1 MYEAFYGFREKPFSA
16 LPDPDFLYLS
26 KKHEMA
32 LTYLEYGLSSQS
44 GFMVLTGEVGAGKTT
59 LLNYLLRNLGSKSAR
74 VALIFQTNLQ
84 PLELLEAILSE
95 WDLPYAGKSRTQMY
109 ELLSS
114 YLLENYEQQQPVIL
128 ILDEAQNLPFETLEE
143 VRMISNLNDEKVPL
157 LHIIFSGQPNLKDK
171 LNNPRLTQLR
181 QRVTVHYHLEP
192 LEIDE
197 TTIYIQHRLK
207 SAGSADLNIF
217 SPQAVQAVF
226 ENSNGIPRVVNLI
239 CDLALVYG
247 FAEQQRIISRN
258 IIEMVLQDRRKM
270 GLGVGMQE
278 MLADT
283 GEVSGSRLEHVERK
297 LLELNDNVYEIAL
310 IIRKLIKSK
319 DALNRTRDH
328 ISVLEKRV
336 KALEDKPGMAAYQ
349 EMFYN
354 ILQELDNAKE
364 EHKGEQ

>member
-32 LTYLEYGLSSQS
+32 LTYLDYGLSSQS

-59 LLNYLLRNLGSKSAR
+59 LLNYLLRNLDTDSSR
-74 VALIFQTNLQ
+74 VALIFQTNIQ
-84 PLELLEAILSE
+84 PLELLEAILAE
-95 WDLPYAGKSRTQMY
+95 WNLPYAGKGRTQMY
-109 ELLSS
+109 ELLNSH
-114 YLLENYEQQQPVIL
+114 LLECYRQQQPVVL

-157 LHIIFSGQPNLKDK
+157 VHIILSGQPNLKDK
-171 LNNPRLTQLR
+171 LNSPRLTQLR
-181 QRVTVHYHLEP
+181 QRITVHYHLEP
-192 LEIDE
+192 LDSNE

-207 SAGSADLNIF
+207 SAGSEDLNIF
-217 SPQAVQAVF
+217 NPEAVQAIF

-247 FAEQQRIISRN
+247 FAEQQRKIGKD

-278 MLADT
+278 MLAQNIEGADVRF
-283 GEVSGSRLEHVERK
+283 ERVEKRLQ
-297 LLELNDNVYEIAL
+297 ELNNNVYEIAL
-310 IIRKLIKSK
+310 IIRKLIKNGDVLK
-319 DALNRTRDH
+319 RNQEDIRLLLTR
-328 ISVLEKRV
+328 IKT
-336 KALEDKPGMAAYQ
+336 LEDKPGMEAYQ
-349 EMFYN
+349 EMFSG
-354 ILQELDNAKE
+354 ILQELGLAKP
-364 EHKGEQ
+364 EHKVEK